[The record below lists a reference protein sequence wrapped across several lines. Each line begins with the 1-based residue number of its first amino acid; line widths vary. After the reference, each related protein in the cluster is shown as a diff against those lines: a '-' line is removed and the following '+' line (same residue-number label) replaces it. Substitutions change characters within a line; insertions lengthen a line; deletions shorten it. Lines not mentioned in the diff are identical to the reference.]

1 MKSLYSRLAGQW
13 DTLFPPDSQR
23 VLFLDELMPTSG
35 ARIIEVGC
43 GTGATAISLASLGHS
58 VAASDLDEDMI
69 QLARKSAGEGVE
81 FSIDD
86 MISALQKVPS
96 QSAHAVLCMGN
107 TLPHLTAE
115 GELEQFF
122 QAAGDALLP
131 GGSLVIQMLNY
142 PRITALGSL
151 QLPDLQGDGL
161 TFRRKQTFDETS
173 GLIYFDTRVVAGN
186 QKEQRRHNLRP
197 FDVQELELAA
207 EKAGLEPAGVFCD
220 WKRSPFRDNNPWLVS
235 LYEAL

>member
-1 MKSLYSRLAGQW
+1 MTSLYSRLAGQW
-13 DTLFPPDSQR
+13 DILFPPDSQR
-23 VLFLDELMPTSG
+23 VLFLDELLLTSG

-69 QLARKSAGEGVE
+69 LTARKSAGEGVE
-81 FSIDD
+81 FSVDD
-86 MISALQKVPS
+86 MISAIRKVPS
-96 QSAHAVLCMGN
+96 QTAHAVLCMGN

-115 GELEQFF
+115 GELEQFL

-161 TFRRKQTFDETS
+161 TFHRKQTFDETS
-173 GLIYFDTRVVAGN
+173 GLIYFDTQVIAGN
-186 QKEQRRHNLRP
+186 QKEQRRHSLRP
-197 FDVQELELAA
+197 FDVRELAVPA
-207 EKAGLEPAGVFCD
+207 EAAGLKPSGVFCD
-220 WKRSPFRDNNPWLVS
+220 WKRNPFREDNSWLVS
-235 LYEAL
+235 IYEAL